1 MRRIINQTNGL
12 IVLLICFI
20 VIISITTP
28 VIGLEGKQ
36 QGEGPG
42 DGGGGNNSPNSDP
55 NNSPDEPSGFGNP
68 QSGEGPGGNQS
79 DSNHQQQNQSQKQ
92 GSQDNWGYG
101 HQHRRRQQRNINCT
115 GDPKHYCIR
124 SQWKLNNST
133 DSFEIDFNTDPEPSL
148 ILNYMPSNNLSNIQ
162 LTFQITLKKIVEFSD
177 LNNNKRYD
185 YADEEFSTY
194 YFNMHNFTNIT
205 YSNETLASGENIM
218 KMATKTTDGLFT
230 VDMVISDNFTSF
242 NKHLISPSEMKID
255 FIIENYPYL
264 KNNTQLALLVE
275 IITDHRISI
284 DAESFDEK
292 NGFASNET
300 AVNISSMN
308 HSGFFSWLNN
318 ANVDGSN
325 KSVQASIFEEKNPG
339 INEVERITYIAISY
353 PRGTTIIHDPKIG
366 VVSQSFALTSLVDSN
381 LIKFVT
387 ELNVYLAYIVS
398 CALAI
403 LLFLGIIIIRKRL

>member
-1 MRRIINQTNGL
+1 MKRISSQTNGL
-12 IVLLICFI
+12 IVSLICFI

-28 VIGLEGKQ
+28 VIAQEGKQ
-36 QGEGPG
+36 QGEGPE

-55 NNSPDEPSGFGNP
+55 NNSPDEPSGSGDP

-79 DSNHQQQNQSQKQ
+79 DSNYQQQNQTQEQ
-92 GSQDNWGYG
+92 GGQNNGGYG
-101 HQHRRRQQRNINCT
+101 HQHRRRQHRNINCT

-124 SQWKLNNST
+124 SQWRLNNST
-133 DSFEIDFNTDPEPSL
+133 DAFEIDFNTDPEPSL

-162 LTFQITLKKIVEFSD
+162 LTFQITLKKFVEFSD

-185 YADEEFSTY
+185 YADEEVSTY
-194 YFNMHNFTNIT
+194 NFNMQNFTNIT
-205 YSNETLASGENIM
+205 YSNETLTSGENIM
-218 KMATKTTDGLFT
+218 KMATKTTDDIFT
-230 VDMVISDNFTSF
+230 IEMFISDNFTSF
-242 NKHLISPSEMKID
+242 NNHLISPSEMKLD
-255 FIIENYPYL
+255 FIIENYPYI

-275 IITDHRISI
+275 IITDHHISI

-292 NGFASNET
+292 SGFASNET

-318 ANVDGSN
+318 VIVDGSN

-339 INEVERITYIAISY
+339 INELERITYLAISY

-381 LIKFVT
+381 LIDFVT

-398 CALAI
+398 CVLAI